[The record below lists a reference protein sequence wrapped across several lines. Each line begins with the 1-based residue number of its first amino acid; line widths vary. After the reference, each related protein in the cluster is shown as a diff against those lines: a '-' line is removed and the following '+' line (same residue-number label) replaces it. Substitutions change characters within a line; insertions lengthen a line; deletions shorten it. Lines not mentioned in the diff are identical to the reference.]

1 MRAAVF
7 SDVHG
12 NLVALEAVLSAAEA
26 VGVEEHWIV
35 GDHAAHGPQPA
46 AVISRIRDLTSSL
59 VVRGNTDR
67 YVVTADRSS
76 LVPATLSGLSA
87 EDVRLLLDSETSH
100 AWTRGAIAATGHYDW
115 LAGLPVEQR
124 TRLPDGTSVLLVH
137 ASPGRDDG
145 RGITADQSD
154 NELLTDRGLRD
165 CGASLVFTGHTHRPH
180 DRQLRGVRVVNV
192 GSVSLPFGQDRGA
205 TWTLLTADRSGYRIE
220 HRVESYSVA
229 AVHRAIDAAHYPTP
243 DWLKSKFPTDSPDEP
258 EVR

>member
-35 GDHAAHGPQPA
+35 GDHVAHGPQPA
-46 AVISRIRDLTSSL
+46 EVISRIRGLPSSL

-76 LVPATLSGLSA
+76 LVPAALSGLSA

-100 AWTRGAIAATGHYDW
+100 AWTRGAIAATGHHDW
-115 LAGLPVEQR
+115 VAGLPTEQR

-137 ASPGRDDG
+137 ASPGQDDG
-145 RGITADQSD
+145 VA
-154 NELLTDRGLRD
+154 LPP
-165 CGASLVFTGHTHRPH
+165 ASRTM
-180 DRQLRGVRVVNV
+180 
-192 GSVSLPFGQDRGA
+192 SC
-205 TWTLLTADRSGYRIE
+205 
-220 HRVESYSVA
+220 
-229 AVHRAIDAAHYPTP
+229 
-243 DWLKSKFPTDSPDEP
+243 
-258 EVR
+258 